1 MALTYKWTIDETV
14 NSGRPTGDTIG
25 IVHWTLEAIDGKKK
39 ASISGTSSLP
49 EPSTPLPT
57 PKADL
62 TDEDIIGFV
71 EASMSPENL
80 AEIKQNLKANLAV
93 PAVEP
98 APITESA
105 GE

>member
-1 MALTYKWTIDETV
+1 MALTYKWTIENTV
-14 NSGRPTGDTIG
+14 NASGPTADTIG
-25 IVHWTLEAIDGKKK
+25 VVYWTLEAIDGKKK
-39 ASISGTSSLP
+39 ASISGASSLP
-49 EPSTPLPT
+49 EPNTPLPT

-80 AEIKQNLKANLAV
+80 AEIKENLKNNLAV
-93 PAVEP
+93 PAAEP
-98 APITESA
+98 A